1 MTGSFR
7 RLRSVRVRTTI
18 AASLVVGLALVVAS
32 VALVVLLGRALAA
45 NVRDASIS
53 RAGSIAASIE
63 AGRTADLDVGEPADE
78 FVQVIDPAR
87 SVVSSSTNVAGM
99 PALASLR
106 SGEDARIA
114 GVPLEGGS
122 FLVVAIG
129 AAAAGD
135 TVTVLVGRSL
145 DDVAEATS
153 ATVSLLAVG
162 VPVLVL
168 VVGSVTWWITG
179 RALGPVESIR
189 AEVESISAIDL
200 HRRVPEPETGDEV
213 ARLATTM
220 NRMLSRL
227 ETSQKRQRRFVS
239 DAAHELRSPVASIR
253 QHVEVAIEHPD
264 HASLDDLAEVVHRE
278 NLRVEHLVD
287 DLLLLARLDE
297 AASRVEEQ
305 VDLDDLVLAEA
316 ARLGAENA
324 LTVETGGISAAR
336 VVGSPIELGRVVR
349 NLADNAARHA
359 RSTVRFTLRDEGDRV
374 VLTVDDDGPGIEPED
389 RARVF
394 DRFVRLDDARSRDGG
409 GAGLGLAIVRAVAQ
423 AYGGTASV
431 GESRLGGASVE
442 VGLPV
447 APAHP

>member
-1 MTGSFR
+1 
-7 RLRSVRVRTTI
+7 
-18 AASLVVGLALVVAS
+18 
-32 VALVVLLGRALAA
+32 
-45 NVRDASIS
+45 
-53 RAGSIAASIE
+53 
-63 AGRTADLDVGEPADE
+63 
-78 FVQVIDPAR
+78 
-87 SVVSSSTNVAGM
+87 
-99 PALASLR
+99 
-106 SGEDARIA
+106 
-114 GVPLEGGS
+114 
-122 FLVVAIG
+122 
-129 AAAAGD
+129 
-135 TVTVLVGRSL
+135 
-145 DDVAEATS
+145 
-153 ATVSLLAVG
+153 

-227 ETSQKRQRRFVS
+227 EASQARQRRFVS

-264 HASLDDLAEVVHRE
+264 HASLGDLAEVVHRE
-278 NLRVEHLVD
+278 NLRVERLVD

-297 AASRVEEQ
+297 AAPRAEEQ

-316 ARLGAENA
+316 ARLGAGNA

-359 RSTVRFTLRDEGDRV
+359 RGTVVFTLRDEGDRV
-374 VLTVDDDGPGIEPED
+374 VLTVDDDGPGIEPHD